1 MRKLKFSQK
10 LWIPLIVSL
19 MALMV
24 VSVFNAYQI
33 RQVRV
38 DERKTLLISVT
49 TQAINLAKQYDDLAK
64 AGVMTIE
71 EAKKRALEQLRAM
84 RYDQTGYFTITDA
97 KNVVLAHPSADV
109 VGLDATGFK
118 DIDGK
123 QVIVD
128 ANIVSKNP
136 AGVFYQ
142 YKWPRIGEKIPVRK
156 VALAHEFTPWH
167 WFFSTGAYMDDL
179 DAAFVRSLYAALALF
194 LPLALVLVGLS
205 LALNRSLLKALGGD
219 PVFAAAVVNRMAAG
233 DLTQEVMLRPNDNSS
248 LLYAMSRLRHGLITI
263 ISGIQESATTV
274 SSAASQIASG
284 NMDLSQRSEHH
295 ASSIQET
302 AASLEDLS
310 TTVKNN
316 ADNARQ
322 ANQMAV
328 AATDVA
334 VGGGDV
340 VDQVVLTMGSINESS
355 RKVVDIIGV
364 IDDIAFQTN
373 ILALNAAVEA
383 ARAGEQGRGFAVVAS
398 EVRGLA
404 QRSAAAAKEIKI
416 LITDSVEQ
424 VSLGSRLVER
434 AGDTMSNVVENVKQV
449 TAIVSEISAASQNQ
463 RTGIEGVHRSITQMD
478 NVTQQNTALV
488 QQAAA
493 ASQSL
498 QEQAGKLI
506 RVISVFKLK
515 HT

>member
-1 MRKLKFSQK
+1 
-10 LWIPLIVSL
+10 
-19 MALMV
+19 
-24 VSVFNAYQI
+24 
-33 RQVRV
+33 
-38 DERKTLLISVT
+38 
-49 TQAINLAKQYDDLAK
+49 
-64 AGVMTIE
+64 
-71 EAKKRALEQLRAM
+71 
-84 RYDQTGYFTITDA
+84 
-97 KNVVLAHPSADV
+97 
-109 VGLDATGFK
+109 
-118 DIDGK
+118 
-123 QVIVD
+123 
-128 ANIVSKNP
+128 
-136 AGVFYQ
+136 
-142 YKWPRIGEKIPVRK
+142 
-156 VALAHEFTPWH
+156 
-167 WFFSTGAYMDDL
+167 
-179 DAAFVRSLYAALALF
+179 LF